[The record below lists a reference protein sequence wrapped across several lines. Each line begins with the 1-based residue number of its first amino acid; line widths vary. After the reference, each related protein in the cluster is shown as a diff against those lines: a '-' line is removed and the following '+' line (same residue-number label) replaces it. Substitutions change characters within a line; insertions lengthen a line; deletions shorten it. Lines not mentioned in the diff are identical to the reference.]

1 MTSLKSK
8 RDDPK
13 RSSTSVIVVPA
24 NEPQVTKIKNVVKP
38 NEAVVLT
45 QTLNTNTNNNKK
57 RRATEIIQNEVTLSE
72 RLSAFE
78 SQTSTGANHSD
89 QKQQSLAADSL
100 VTLHTQG
107 LQSSDA
113 TLLDQVLC
121 CRNEKIIEK
130 TVRALAIPVLLP
142 LIDCLN
148 KYLYQS
154 ADKGLIASKWLR
166 AVLSTHTSYLMTCPD
181 ITERLGPMYEL
192 IEARTRLY
200 PKLARLHGKLSLIA
214 SQINNR
220 NNELSNS
227 DATIST
233 KPSFV
238 FEDVSDEDIDGDQT
252 QDELVPSPSE
262 YDEYSG
268 LSDDLD
274 LGMQDNE
281 EEEEEEEQEM
291 NESDND
297 LNFEENGHANG
308 DDNQSDDDDND
319 SS

>member
-1 MTSLKSK
+1 
-8 RDDPK
+8 
-13 RSSTSVIVVPA
+13 
-24 NEPQVTKIKNVVKP
+24 
-38 NEAVVLT
+38 
-45 QTLNTNTNNNKK
+45 
-57 RRATEIIQNEVTLSE
+57 
-72 RLSAFE
+72 
-78 SQTSTGANHSD
+78 
-89 QKQQSLAADSL
+89 
-100 VTLHTQG
+100 
-107 LQSSDA
+107 
-113 TLLDQVLC
+113 
-121 CRNEKIIEK
+121 
-130 TVRALAIPVLLP
+130 
-142 LIDCLN
+142 
-148 KYLYQS
+148 
-154 ADKGLIASKWLR
+154 
-166 AVLSTHTSYLMTCPD
+166 MTCPD

-200 PKLARLHGKLSLIA
+200 PKLARLHGKLSLIS

-220 NNELSNS
+220 NSELSNS

-274 LGMQDNE
+274 LGIHDADDDDDE
-281 EEEEEEEQEM
+281 EI

-297 LNFEENGHANG
+297 MNFDENGHTNG
-308 DDNQSDDDDND
+308 DDNESDDDG

>member
-1 MTSLKSK
+1 ML
-8 RDDPK
+8 
-13 RSSTSVIVVPA
+13 IH
-24 NEPQVTKIKNVVKP
+24 I
-38 NEAVVLT
+38 
-45 QTLNTNTNNNKK
+45 
-57 RRATEIIQNEVTLSE
+57 
-72 RLSAFE
+72 
-78 SQTSTGANHSD
+78 
-89 QKQQSLAADSL
+89 
-100 VTLHTQG
+100 
-107 LQSSDA
+107 
-113 TLLDQVLC
+113 QVLC

-148 KYLYQS
+148 KCLYQS

-200 PKLARLHGKLSLIA
+200 PKLARLHGKLSLIS

-220 NNELSNS
+220 NSELSNS

-274 LGMQDNE
+274 LGIHDADDDDDE
-281 EEEEEEEQEM
+281 EI

-297 LNFEENGHANG
+297 MNFDENGHTNG
-308 DDNQSDDDDND
+308 DDNESDGDG

>member
-1 MTSLKSK
+1 MTSTSRKSK

-13 RSSTSVIVVPA
+13 RSSAPTIVVAA
-24 NEPQVTKIKNVVKP
+24 NEQQVTKTKSAVKS

-45 QTLNTNTNNNKK
+45 QASNTISNKK
-57 RRATEIIQNEVTLSE
+57 RRATEIIQNEVSLSE

-78 SQTSTGANHSD
+78 TQTSASQLNSD
-89 QKQQSLAADSL
+89 QKQQSLSADSL
-100 VTLHTQG
+100 VTLLTQG
-107 LQSSDA
+107 LQSSDV

-121 CRNEKIIEK
+121 CRNDKIIEK
-130 TVRALAIPVLLP
+130 TVRALTIPVLLP

-148 KYLYQS
+148 KYLYQT

-181 ITERLGPMYEL
+181 IAERLGPMYEL

-214 SQINNR
+214 SQINSR

-227 DATIST
+227 DAMIST
-233 KPSFV
+233 KPAFV
-238 FEDVSDEDIDGDQT
+238 YEDVSDEDLDGDQT

-274 LGMQDNE
+274 LGIQDNDE
-281 EEEEEEEQEM
+281 EEEDAEAEEM

-297 LNFEENGHANG
+297 LNFEENGHSNG
-308 DDNQSDDDDND
+308 NDNQSDDND

>member
-1 MTSLKSK
+1 MTSTNNTSRKSK

-13 RSSTSVIVVPA
+13 RSSAPIIVVA
-24 NEPQVTKIKNVVKP
+24 ASEQQVTKTKSAVKP

-45 QTLNTNTNNNKK
+45 QTSNTISNKK
-57 RRATEIIQNEVTLSE
+57 RRATEIIQNEVPLSE

-78 SQTSTGANHSD
+78 NQTSTGQLNSE

-100 VTLHTQG
+100 VTLLTQG
-107 LQSSDA
+107 LQSSDS

-166 AVLSTHTSYLMTCPD
+166 AVLSTHTSYLMTCAD

-214 SQINNR
+214 SQINSR
-220 NNELSNS
+220 NNELSSS
-227 DATIST
+227 DATICT
-233 KPSFV
+233 KPSFI
-238 FEDVSDEDIDGDQT
+238 FEDVSDDDIEGDQT

-274 LGMQDNE
+274 LGLQDNE
-281 EEEEEEEQEM
+281 DEDEEAM
-291 NESDND
+291 NESDDDND
-297 LNFEENGHANG
+297 LNFEGNGHMNG
-308 DDNQSDDDDND
+308 NNNGSDEDD